1 MQTLSTNKSTKQP
14 RMKRNASSGADR
26 EADQRLFDQV
36 LTSISQNEVIANS
49 GLELYRRV
57 NDCARDYIEAKQIV
71 ERREHEIAAISTKI
85 EAMQATADEASEHL
99 HKAQVLA
106 AEVIDSSV
114 AEQFRLKER
123 DNLINILIGMTN
135 AIAKGDCHDW
145 PRDKVNKYLE
155 VRFLCPV
162 HVTASRLPSPR
173 LE

>member
-14 RMKRNASSGADR
+14 RMKRNASSVADR

-71 ERREHEIAAISTKI
+71 ERREHEIAAISAKI

-155 VRFLCPV
+155 VRFLYPV